1 MSWTSEQSRTE
12 ALLLEILRWTR
23 ASSFASVQ
31 KLIEQEFKKGGAP
44 DDSKVK
50 IYQMSDGVATSVG
63 IAKSA
68 NVSQSLVSRLWK
80 RWRQM
85 GIAENGEGGRTVR
98 CFSLDAFGIAPESAE
113 PKESEI

>member
-1 MSWTSEQSRTE
+1 MSWSSENSRTE
-12 ALLLEILRWTR
+12 TLLLEILRWTR

-31 KLIEQEFKKGGAP
+31 KLVEQEFKKGGAP
-44 DDSKVK
+44 DDVKVK

-63 IAKSA
+63 ISKAT

-98 CFSLDAFGIAPESAE
+98 SFSLDAFGITPELAE
-113 PKESEI
+113 AKTEEE